1 MLLMLTSP
9 SSCVGSVNSRIA
21 SHSRLYSMPVRGY
34 DFLYTA
40 FDSRVVAASIERVN
54 GADDREPECG
64 PALINGCRTFTEYL

>member
-1 MLLMLTSP
+1 
-9 SSCVGSVNSRIA
+9 
-21 SHSRLYSMPVRGY
+21 MPVRGY